1 MLTKVAENA
10 LSYFERISKTRD
22 MKNSWYAKKFL
33 ACFVLL
39 QPIKWNAKK
48 SCMLTLLSQ
57 IMPLEKLA
65 AVKLGDFG
73 GHKADLFQPVHW
85 AG

>member
-39 QPIKWNAKK
+39 QPIK
-48 SCMLTLLSQ
+48 
-57 IMPLEKLA
+57 
-65 AVKLGDFG
+65 
-73 GHKADLFQPVHW
+73 
-85 AG
+85 